1 MSPNG
6 DFGCFFD
13 TRYNIKMV
21 KYVLSCILILTF
33 VTLYLGY
40 KRNSHGL
47 FQQIMN
53 LHVVSILFN
62 VIYFFA
68 AEQLSLERDFLLY
81 LPFAFLY
88 GPVLYFAAQAVSG
101 KILSPWKIMAHLT
114 PFLLGIVFYIL
125 RCLYPVWL
133 DASWLRHTH
142 HTLKTLT
149 LLFYALYILFFSHQK
164 NKEVYHAQWKLIQRL
179 GFLTLI
185 GSVIYVIFAYSNIV
199 HGNNGNSGD
208 ASPVS
213 GFLYLI
219 LLTSV
224 LLVFRYT
231 INGFMSIGA
240 DKEDPEMEPKEGE
253 VKRYQKSMLSETLLN
268 RYEQNL
274 YALMIQ
280 RMVFLDP
287 ELSLQTLAK
296 ELKIPKH
303 HLTQLLSLRLGENFY
318 HYVNRFR
325 IDYAC
330 KLINQSVVDLTLEE
344 LAYKSGFN
352 SKTSF
357 NRYFK
362 KQLGCTPSEYRNL

>member
-1 MSPNG
+1 
-6 DFGCFFD
+6 
-13 TRYNIKMV
+13 MV
-21 KYVLSCILILTF
+21 KYVLCCILILTL

-53 LHVVSILFN
+53 LHVVSILLN

-88 GPVLYFAAQAVSG
+88 GPVLYFAAQAISD
-101 KILSPWKIMAHLT
+101 KKLSPWKIAAHLT
-114 PFLLGIVFYIL
+114 PFLLGIVFYVF

-133 DASWLRHTH
+133 DAAWLRHTH
-142 HTLKTLT
+142 HTVKTLM
-149 LLFYALYILFFSHQK
+149 LLFYALYILFFNHLN
-164 NKEVYHAQWKLIQRL
+164 NKGGHHAQRKLIQRL

-185 GSVIYVIFAYSNIV
+185 GSVIYVVFAYSNIV
-199 HGNNGNSGD
+199 YGNSGNSED

-213 GFLYLI
+213 RFLYLI
-219 LLTSV
+219 LLIAV

-231 INGFMSIGA
+231 INGFLSAGA
-240 DKEDPEMEPKEGE
+240 EGDSAALEPKEGE
-253 VKRYQKSMLSETLLN
+253 VKRYQKSALSDAILDH
-268 RYEQNL
+268 YEQTL

-280 RMVFLDP
+280 QRVFLDP
-287 ELSLQTLAK
+287 ELSLQTLARA
-296 ELKIPKH
+296 LKIPKH
-303 HLTQLLSLRLGENFY
+303 HLTQLLSVRMGENFY

-330 KLINQSVVDLTLEE
+330 KLINQSVIDLTLEE

-362 KQLGCTPSEYRNL
+362 KQVGCTPSEYRNL

>member
-1 MSPNG
+1 
-6 DFGCFFD
+6 
-13 TRYNIKMV
+13 MV

-40 KRNSHGL
+40 KRNYHGL

-53 LHVVSILFN
+53 LHVVSILLN

-88 GPVLYFAAQAVSG
+88 GPVLYFAAQAISD
-101 KILSPWKIMAHLT
+101 KKLSPWKIGAHLT
-114 PFLLGIVFYIL
+114 PFLLGIVFYVL

-142 HTLKTLT
+142 HTVKTLM
-149 LLFYALYILFFSHQK
+149 LLFYALYILFFNHLD
-164 NKEVYHAQWKLIQRL
+164 NKEVYHTQWKLIQRL

-185 GSVIYVIFAYSNIV
+185 GSVIYVIFAYSSV
-199 HGNNGNSGD
+199 VYGNNGNGED
-208 ASPVS
+208 TSPVS
-213 GFLYLI
+213 RFLCLI
-219 LLTSV
+219 LLISV

-231 INGFMSIGA
+231 VNGFVSIGA
-240 DKEDPEMEPKEGE
+240 DREEPEMEPKEGE
-253 VKRYQKSMLSETLLN
+253 VRRYQKSMLSDALLD

-274 YALMIQ
+274 YALMIRQ
-280 RMVFLDP
+280 MVFLDP

-303 HLTQLLSLRLGENFY
+303 HLTLLLSVRLGENFY